1 MALPVGW
8 QAIEIYPLLGEEYWR
23 SEYAKA
29 WAQLDLL
36 SAIAQRNAVE
46 NALLRLDGRGA
57 ARERYRKLFDE
68 LDGLLNG
75 PEEPCHQ
82 FLKANPEILCPTRG
96 AVWSKLR
103 FGDHVS
109 DFVFREPDNDY
120 LLVEIEAPYREL
132 FRQDG
137 HPRQDLTHA
146 IGQIDDWLSYIQDN
160 KGKVE
165 SDLGLTGISVT
176 PRTLI
181 VIGRSA
187 SLTEGNRRK
196 LTVML
201 SQRPRLSIMTYDEL
215 ISRSKAQVENLLGPL

>member
-1 MALPVGW
+1 LATT
-8 QAIEIYPLLGEEYWR
+8 
-23 SEYAKA
+23 
-29 WAQLDLL
+29 
-36 SAIAQRNAVE
+36 SA
-46 NALLRLDGRGA
+46 
-57 ARERYRKLFDE
+57 F
-68 LDGLLNG
+68 
-75 PEEPCHQ
+75 P
-82 FLKANPEILCPTRG
+82 
-96 AVWSKLR
+96 
-103 FGDHVS
+103 
-109 DFVFREPDNDY
+109 EPDNDY
-120 LLVEIEAPYREL
+120 LLVENEAPYREL

-137 HPRQDLTHA
+137 HPRQDPTHA